1 MAVNALEG
9 KLSNVQLELMKL
21 FATDVSDKE
30 LVELKKVLLEF
41 KFNRVTSLV
50 DKLWEDKNWTN
61 KDMDKMLKT
70 HVRTPYESQGKYIQ
84 KQSKKQ

>member
-1 MAVNALEG
+1 MAVNVLEG

-41 KFNRVTSLV
+41 KFNRVTDLA
-50 DKLWEDKNWTN
+50 DRLWEEKKWTN
-61 KDMDKMLKT
+61 DDMDKILKT
-70 HVRTPYESQGKYIQ
+70 HIRTPYLSQEKHIE
-84 KQSKKQ
+84 KQLKK

>member
-1 MAVNALEG
+1 MAVNVLEG

-30 LVELKKVLLEF
+30 LVELKEVLLEF

-50 DKLWEDKNWTN
+50 DKKWTN
-61 KDMDKMLKT
+61 KDMDKMVKT
-70 HVRTPYESQGKYIQ
+70 HMRTPYKSQEKYIQ
-84 KQSKKQ
+84 KQSKKE